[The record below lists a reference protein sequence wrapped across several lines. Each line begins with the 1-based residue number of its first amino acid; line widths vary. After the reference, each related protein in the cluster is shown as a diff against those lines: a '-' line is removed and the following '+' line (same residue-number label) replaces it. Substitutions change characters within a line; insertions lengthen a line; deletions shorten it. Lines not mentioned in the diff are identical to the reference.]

1 MMIRHALCKAG
12 ETVEE
17 LAIPGAINKLSR
29 ALVLLEFPL
38 SGEVVAFSSIGEEL
52 GTDGGPFSRA
62 RHFPETHEQLP
73 PQSSVPGAH
82 SAEHDTA
89 AHSDHDD
96 RAAHVFEWQQS
107 AGPQSASL
115 LHSSATVG
123 DAVFRSNVRLLRRAW
138 HWPAEQ

>member
-1 MMIRHALCKAG
+1 MTLALRMHGPAA
-12 ETVEE
+12 EE
-17 LAIPGAINKLSR
+17 LCLPGPVNTSR
-29 ALVLLEFPL
+29 ALVLLEVSA
-38 SGEVVAFSSIGEEL
+38 SGEDVAF

-73 PQSSVPGAH
+73 PQSSVPAAH
-82 SAEHDTA
+82 SKVHDTA
-89 AHSDHDD
+89 AHSGQDD

-123 DAVFRSNVRLLRRAW
+123 RLLRRAW

>member
-1 MMIRHALCKAG
+1 MRAATRVQDP
-12 ETVEE
+12 TVEE
-17 LAIPGAINKLSR
+17 LCVPGVINTPSR

-38 SGEVVAFSSIGEEL
+38 SGEEL
-52 GTDGGPFSRA
+52 GADGGPFSRA

-73 PQSSVPGAH
+73 PQSSVPAAH
-82 SAEHDTA
+82 SKVHDTA
-89 AHSDHDD
+89 AHSGQDD

-107 AGPQSASL
+107 ADPQSASL

-123 DAVFRSNVRLLRRAW
+123 RLLRRAW